1 MLIDILDV
9 LGTIAFAISGAL
21 KGLKYHLDILGVVIL
36 GIITAIGG
44 GILRDVL
51 LNEIPSTLVN
61 ENALYFSI
69 IAALLTYFLANKI
82 HEFVPIVKTFDA
94 IGLAVFTIIGCKKGL
109 NKDLGILAVAIM
121 GTLTGIAGGVIR
133 DMLVREIPF
142 ILREEIYAFF
152 CISGG
157 IAYWILNKYTNI
169 PEQYVIY
176 FLILFIFIGRMVAIK
191 YNLHL
196 PNKKRSFDA
205 NKNV

>member
-1 MLIDILDV
+1 MFIEVLDV
-9 LGTIAFAISGAL
+9 FGTIAFAISGAL

-51 LNEIPSTLVN
+51 LNEIPAAFLN
-61 ENALYFSI
+61 ERALYFSI
-69 IAALLTYFLANKI
+69 IASLLTYILANKMK
-82 HEFVPIVKTFDA
+82 EFVYVVKTFDA

-109 NKDLGILAVAIM
+109 NKDLGILSVTIM

-133 DMLVREIPF
+133 DMLVKEIPF

-152 CISGG
+152 CIMGG
-157 IAYWILNKYTNI
+157 MTYWILFKYSI
-169 PEQYVIY
+169 LREQYIIN
-176 FLILFIFIGRMVAIK
+176 FLILFIFFGRMLSIK

-196 PNKKRSFDA
+196 PNKK
-205 NKNV
+205 KYIE

>member
-1 MLIDILDV
+1 MFIEVLDV
-9 LGTIAFAISGAL
+9 FGTIAFAISGAL

-51 LNEIPSTLVN
+51 LNEIPAAFLN
-61 ENALYFSI
+61 ERALYFSI
-69 IAALLTYFLANKI
+69 IASLLTYILANKMK
-82 HEFVPIVKTFDA
+82 EFVYVVKTFDA

-109 NKDLGILAVAIM
+109 NKDLGILSVTIM

-133 DMLVREIPF
+133 DMLVKEIPF

-152 CISGG
+152 CIMGG
-157 IAYWILNKYTNI
+157 MTYWILFKYSI
-169 PEQYVIY
+169 LREQYIIN
-176 FLILFIFIGRMVAIK
+176 FLILFIFFGRMLSIK

-196 PNKKRSFDA
+196 PNKK
-205 NKNV
+205 NI